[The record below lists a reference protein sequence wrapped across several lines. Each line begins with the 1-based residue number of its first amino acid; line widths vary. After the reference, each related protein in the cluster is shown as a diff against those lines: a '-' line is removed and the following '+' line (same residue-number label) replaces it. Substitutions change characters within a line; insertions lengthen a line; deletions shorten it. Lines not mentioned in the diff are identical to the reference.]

1 MSGGFLD
8 LVQIQSDATT
18 YAASFRTL
26 IGVDTLSSSTIA
38 TALGYTP
45 ANDATVMKLTGDQT
59 AAGTKTLSG
68 KVVLT
73 FPSSANLDVD
83 KQFVLSNAGAE
94 KIVIGHDTGRSRI
107 RMYSPNGSVLTTLD
121 QANSGLTANADAGW
135 GFYYATGSS
144 GFFNQTT
151 GAEAVQS
158 GNSFYIR
165 GGGSAGVRLYAVA
178 VVGQTA
184 DIQQWV
190 DSSYVVLASV
200 SANGSGLFKD
210 LTIRPSASRTPAANG
225 DLVFEATSN
234 TTLTVKYK
242 GSDGTVRSGT
252 IILA

>member
-1 MSGGFLD
+1 MSGGFFD

-68 KVVLT
+68 KVVLSMAST
-73 FPSSANLDVD
+73 ANLDVD
-83 KQFVLSNAGAE
+83 AQLVLGN
-94 KIVIGHDTGRSRI
+94 KIIIGHDTGRSRI

-121 QANSGLTANADAGW
+121 QGNSGLQATSDAGW

-151 GAEAVQS
+151 GAEAIQS
-158 GNSFYIR
+158 GNSFYLR
-165 GGGSAGVRLYAVA
+165 GGGDAVRLYTVA

>member
-26 IGVDTLSSSTIA
+26 IGVDTLSSGTIA

-94 KIVIGHDTGRSRI
+94 KIIIGHDTGRSRI
-107 RMYSPNGSVLTTLD
+107 RMTSPNGSVVTTLD
-121 QANSGLTANADAGW
+121 QTNSGLQATSDAGW
-135 GFYYATGSS
+135 AFYYATGSS

-151 GAEAVQS
+151 GFEAIQNGS
-158 GNSFYIR
+158 SFYLR
-165 GGGSAGVRLYAVA
+165 GGGDAVRLYTVAVA
-178 VVGQTA
+178 AQTA

-234 TTLTVKYK
+234 TTLTFKFK

-252 IILA
+252 ITLA